1 MTDRERIEQ
10 EIRDVLERESQAIP
24 LSERLFSPEG
34 LFSRLASTEEE
45 RRLLVQ
51 SPLFKQAQR
60 RFSALQRVEAERFAQ
75 LAEHMKT
82 ALPEVDYVLK
92 LERAEIT

>member
-24 LSERLFSPEG
+24 LSERLFGPEG

-51 SPLFKQAQR
+51 SPLFKQAQQ
-60 RFSALQRVEAERFAQ
+60 RFSELQQVEAERFAQ
-75 LAEHMKT
+75 LAEQLQT
-82 ALPEVDYVLK
+82 ALPGVDYVLK